1 MDGRTKANGRSHRL
15 RYTRHAHFDSVLPI
29 RFVTAFSMKVL
40 DLQCPHDHR
49 FEGWFASADDF
60 EAQLSRKLIACPIC
74 AATDVSRM
82 PSAPRLNLS
91 GATRARQDSEQ
102 PREAQATAPG
112 SKEAVVDRA
121 DASAGSPERAREFEA
136 MALRMLREVVGKA
149 ENVGDRFAEEARR
162 MHYNEAP
169 ARSIRGVTTPEDARA
184 LVEEGIEVMA
194 VPSACVPKE
203 SLQ

>member
-1 MDGRTKANGRSHRL
+1 
-15 RYTRHAHFDSVLPI
+15 
-29 RFVTAFSMKVL
+29 MKVL
-40 DLQCPHDHR
+40 DLQCPHGHP

-60 EAQLSRKLIACPIC
+60 ESQLSRKLIACPIC
-74 AATDVSRM
+74 AATEVSRM

-102 PREAQATAPG
+102 PREPQGMAQSSQDAGA
-112 SKEAVVDRA
+112 DRA
-121 DASAGSPERAREFEA
+121 DANAGATERAREFEA

-184 LVEEGIEVMA
+184 LVEEGIEVMPL
-194 VPSACVPKE
+194 PSVCVPKE